1 VRLKAQIHVLWE
13 TFVFMLRPRQS
24 FAALLATGAL
34 LGGCGDVEQRA
45 SGDGGVTGLTT
56 ARSIEDLAT
65 ATATATATADT
76 PPPQPAQTL
85 ADARDAVAGDDYARA
100 VTIAVA
106 LGASKADAIRRIIS
120 NRIARRVQSTLSAG
134 DRDEAGRLLRQ
145 SDRYPTTQLL
155 RQARASYGAAN

>member
-1 VRLKAQIHVLWE
+1 M
-13 TFVFMLRPRQS
+13 FMLRPRQRPS

-34 LGGCGDVEQRA
+34 LGGCGDVAQRA
-45 SGDGGVTGLTT
+45 SGDGGVTGVTT
-56 ARSIEDLAT
+56 ARSIEDL

>member
-1 VRLKAQIHVLWE
+1 
-13 TFVFMLRPRQS
+13 MLRPCPS

-45 SGDGGVTGLTT
+45 SGDGGVTGVTT
-56 ARSIEDLAT
+56 VRSIEDLAT
-65 ATATATATADT
+65 AIATADT

-100 VTIAVA
+100 VAIAVA

>member
-1 VRLKAQIHVLWE
+1 
-13 TFVFMLRPRQS
+13 MLRPRPS

-65 ATATATATADT
+65 ATATATADT

-100 VTIAVA
+100 VAIAVA

>member
-1 VRLKAQIHVLWE
+1 
-13 TFVFMLRPRQS
+13 MLRPRQS

-45 SGDGGVTGLTT
+45 SRDAGVTGGTT
-56 ARSIEDLAT
+56 ARSIEDL
-65 ATATATATADT
+65 ATATADT

-100 VTIAVA
+100 VAIAVA